1 MHSILIISENPM
13 VFNTLSCIYGVNNF
27 VSDFYCPVEV
37 ADGLN
42 LSSVGFWFMQNRE
55 KISFHPGKSLIKW
68 KFAVSRNLKL
78 ARVKSWLV
86 SGDN

>member
-1 MHSILIISENPM
+1 M
-13 VFNTLSCIYGVNNF
+13 SCIYGVNTT
-27 VSDFYCPVEV
+27 VSDFYCTVEI

-42 LSSVGFWFMQNRE
+42 LSSVELWFLQNFQ

-68 KFAVSRNLKL
+68 KFAVSRELKL